1 MCQNMTKSD
10 PNFNSK
16 KMQKNTIYNICEIID
31 TIYCVVI

>member
-10 PNFNSK
+10 LNFNSK
-16 KMQKNTIYNICEIID
+16 KMQKTQYIIYAKIID